1 MQGPRLQQASNCK
14 SVCSVWPQ
22 HSMPPG
28 GRHSNIVQQ
37 AMQLTH
43 GSPLRKQA
51 TSACLVK
58 RQSQETK
65 PDPLLATRVRGT
77 LTQPGCVPMPAKM
90 KSPTPPS
97 MKECLPK
104 PKSFSGRMTLLR
116 KVSFASLGPWG
127 RAAPAQQH
135 LLRASCAAAGGLG
148 ECVTKSAANA
158 GHCFFKLALRCS
170 TGTLHDHSADPP
182 AAMVQQQG
190 TAHLKQA
197 SHALQQQDTK
207 LPTARPGWSQR
218 TVSPQ
223 GRPSCP

>member
-1 MQGPRLQQASNCK
+1 
-14 SVCSVWPQ
+14 
-22 HSMPPG
+22 
-28 GRHSNIVQQ
+28 
-37 AMQLTH
+37 MQLTH

-182 AAMVQQQG
+182 AAHGAAAGDCSFEAGLTRAAAAGHKV
-190 TAHLKQA
+190 AHSKTRVEPEDSISSRQAFLSLKRCSKRASRQA
-197 SHALQQQDTK
+197 HGSRHLGCMAMQVWQ
-207 LPTARPGWSQR
+207 
-218 TVSPQ
+218 
-223 GRPSCP
+223 